1 MIYPFYTEN
10 DSLLHSLD
18 PRVKIIGTAAGIA
31 ALMLYN
37 DPAVLIPM
45 FFLFLLVGRLLG
57 GVGLGEQLR
66 LLKPLLPIVVITL
79 VVWPLI
85 YEPRLK
91 GLLFGVSFAMRLLTF
106 ALLTFLLLMT
116 TSQRDL
122 ILGFVRL
129 GMPYEFGLTIS
140 IALRYI
146 PTLYLLSRN
155 IMDAQRSRGWEV
167 DRGNFIVRAKKMTAV
182 LIPLLVASLK
192 TAHELSIALES
203 RALGASKKRTFL
215 YDIEMSARDYAA
227 VVLVLVLFGLAV
239 YLRYALGIGHV
250 SIYN

>member
-1 MIYPFYTEN
+1 MIYPFYSEK

-18 PRVKIIGTAAGIA
+18 PRVKIIGAALGIA
-31 ALMLYN
+31 AIMLYN
-37 DPAVLIPM
+37 DPKILIPL
-45 FFLFLLVGRLLG
+45 FFVFLLIGMFLG
-57 GVGLGEQLR
+57 KVAVGEQLR
-66 LLKPLLPIVVITL
+66 LLKPLLPIVIITII
-79 VVWPLI
+79 VWPLI

-91 GLLFGVSFAMRLLTF
+91 GLLFGISFATRLLTF
-106 ALLTFLLLMT
+106 ALITFLLLMT

-140 IALRYI
+140 ISLRYI
-146 PTLYLLSRN
+146 PTLYILSRN

-167 DRGNFIVRAKKMTAV
+167 EKGNFLVRAKKMTAV

-203 RALGASKKRTFL
+203 RGLGASEKRTFL
-215 YDIEMSARDYAA
+215 YDIKMGRRDYLAMG
-227 VVLVLVLFGLAV
+227 VILVLFALTLYA
-239 YLRYALGIGHV
+239 RYGLGIGHV
-250 SIYN
+250 EIYS